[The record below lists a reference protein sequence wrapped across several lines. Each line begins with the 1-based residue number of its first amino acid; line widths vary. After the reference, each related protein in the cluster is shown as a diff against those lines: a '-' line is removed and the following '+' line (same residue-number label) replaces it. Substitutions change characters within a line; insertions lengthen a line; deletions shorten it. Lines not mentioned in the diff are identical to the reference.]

1 MLKKFNN
8 MKINDAFSKISL
20 CCNELLIIKE
30 ILNTKEADDFCSRIL
45 AIYAMVRVDDIM
57 KIWGNTISK
66 SDKIR
71 SGYEKILRSY
81 NDGLR
86 KVRDKL
92 GAHFQSPSISVDLFG
107 SVKIFQK

>member
-8 MKINDAFSKISL
+8 MKINDAFSKINL

-30 ILNTKEADDFCSRIL
+30 ILNTKEADDFCSRML

-57 KIWGNTISK
+57 KIWGNTIPK

-71 SGYEKILRSY
+71 SDYENILRSY

-86 KVRDKL
+86 NVRDKL
-92 GAHFQSPSISVDLFG
+92 GAHFQSPSVSVDLFG
-107 SVKIFQK
+107 SVKIFKS